1 MLGNNKRISIGN
13 NRRREPITKKQIIL
27 LIVLALVIFLSIWQ
41 MPLKQ
46 KIVSENINPPKPT
59 EIK

>member
-1 MLGNNKRISIGN
+1 MLGSNKRISIGN

-27 LIVLALVIFLSIWQ
+27 LIVLALVIFQ